1 MKQDKKTT
9 IPQPLSKP
17 RKAIDAIRNIKG
29 YADIQHFYKSKL
41 NYTQQT
47 EKDNEQSFVLGY
59 N

>member
-1 MKQDKKTT
+1 MKQDRKPT

-17 RKAIDAIRNIKG
+17 RKAMDAIRNFKG

-41 NYTQQT
+41 KYAQPT
-47 EKDNEQSFVLGY
+47 EKDNEKSFILGY